1 MALKKDIIGRRIYLD
16 TNIIVYAVEEPV
28 SLTKGQAAL
37 FDAIDEG
44 SVHAFTSELA
54 LAECLVHPFA
64 VNDTIL
70 AAAYEKFLGG
80 ETELKLVPLDRHIL
94 IAAAHIRA
102 LTKIKLPDAIHVAS
116 AMSMGATIFL
126 TADRRIK
133 APPELQIQTWRSL

>member
-1 MALKKDIIGRRIYLD
+1 MALKKDIVGQRIYLD

-28 SLTKGQAAL
+28 PLTKGQAAL

-64 VNDTIL
+64 INDTSL
-70 AAAYEKFLGG
+70 ASAYERFLGG
-80 ETELKLVPLDRHIL
+80 ETELELVPLDRHIL

-102 LTKIKLPDAIHVAS
+102 LTKTKLPDAIHVAS

-133 APPELQIQTWRSL
+133 GPPEIRIETWGSL

>member
-1 MALKKDIIGRRIYLD
+1 MALRKDIAGRRIYLD

-28 SLTKGQAAL
+28 PLTRGQAAL
-37 FDAIDEG
+37 FDAIDNG

-64 VNDTIL
+64 VNDSSL
-70 AAAYEKFLGG
+70 ASAYETFLGG

-102 LTKIKLPDAIHVAS
+102 LTKMKLPDAIHVAS
-116 AMSMGATIFL
+116 AMSMGAAIFL

-133 APPELQIQTWRSL
+133 GPPEMRIEKWGGL